1 MKKKVMNLFLA
12 LVFLLTSPV
21 SLMAQDEIGNNTP
34 EVVVDSIVEQSQT
47 TQTDSSYIEE
57 LKLKYE
63 HEINKLALQTGK
75 EEIIIPIFGIIFG
88 ITGPIVLILSVFYFR
103 NRDRKRQYAIVEKA
117 IESGQPIPESLF
129 LEITTKTDS
138 MSRGI
143 KRTFLGIGLFIL
155 LWLVTDELSI
165 GSVGLLLMFIG
176 LGEVI
181 SAYVKDKKLKDEP
194 KETNNNS
201 PTPTSEVPTIDKRED
216 TEE

>member
-88 ITGPIVLILSVFYFR
+88 ITGPIV
-103 NRDRKRQYAIVEKA
+103 
-117 IESGQPIPESLF
+117 
-129 LEITTKTDS
+129 
-138 MSRGI
+138 
-143 KRTFLGIGLFIL
+143 
-155 LWLVTDELSI
+155 
-165 GSVGLLLMFIG
+165 
-176 LGEVI
+176 
-181 SAYVKDKKLKDEP
+181 SA
-194 KETNNNS
+194 S
-201 PTPTSEVPTIDKRED
+201 PF
-216 TEE
+216 